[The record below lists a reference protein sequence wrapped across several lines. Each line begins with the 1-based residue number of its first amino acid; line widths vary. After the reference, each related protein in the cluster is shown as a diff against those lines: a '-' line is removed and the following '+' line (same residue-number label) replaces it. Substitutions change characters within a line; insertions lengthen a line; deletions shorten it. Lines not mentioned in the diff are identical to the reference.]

1 MSIRPLGSADVKF
14 IASGEKIS
22 DIEDAIRELIDNSTD
37 ARAKNIEIRMARFGT
52 DSIEVSD
59 DGTGIDE
66 SNFDSLGLRYHTSK
80 INDYKHLQD
89 SLETFGFRGEALCC
103 LCNVA
108 NVVITTKTKSSPTG
122 TRLTFKSD
130 GTWKKDHIAR
140 SEGTTVILKNLFHSL
155 PVRRRELLNTA
166 KRQYDKVV
174 KLIYEQVLARPHIK
188 FTLCKKNTMRKEK
201 DFTHGGSSLT
211 GVIIA
216 IYGVKVMES
225 LMPIKQAGLAKR
237 KCSPVDQSDAEAQ
250 PCTSSQS
257 REIVDMTATDI
268 SDSVAVSTIAPT
280 VATPKQDIFFTR
292 TSRSGLAHS
301 KPEYLIHG
309 YISKVN
315 EGRNSTDAQ
324 FNYINKKPCD
334 IPKLSKLINEI
345 YRKYSSNKYPFY
357 CLFIQVQ
364 PWAADFNV
372 PRKRAVILQDEARL
386 CDIVRESLESMY
398 SPYAPARQKSCPTA
412 LIPVMTQS
420 DSFQPKGETEVTT
433 QNESLPQGEQPAAK
447 ASDDLSK
454 PKDQPET
461 TAQDES
467 LQQGEQ
473 PAGTASDDS
482 TKPGDLP
489 ETTAFNESSQLAD
502 QTATPV
508 QERSP
513 QQEDQPAIMTEKN
526 PSQPRAQPATDY
538 YDNSPQPMDQAEM
551 SEPLFSQTKVDKRVS
566 IDGELQARMNH
577 LEDLGAALRRERS
590 QRTTIEDAKEY
601 SFAIHPKF
609 NTVAEQEL
617 RFNINKSSF
626 ESMEVIGQFNK
637 GFILA
642 RLNKHIFI
650 IDQHATDERANFEE
664 ELDKRPFIT
673 QTMIHPKPL
682 YLTSIQENAIIDNL
696 RAFAKRGFEFDIDQS
711 KRVGMRVLLKSTAV
725 CKSNEIDEHLT
736 KDDLEELIDVAVNAP
751 NQLESYTLRKVKN
764 IAATRACRRSVM
776 IGDKLSFPQMD
787 EIVKKM
793 STLDNPWVCAHD
805 RPTIRHLMESDWL

>member
-1 MSIRPLGSADVKF
+1 MSIRPLGSSDVKF

-22 DIEDAIRELIDNSTD
+22 DIEDAIRELIENSTD
-37 ARAKNIEIRMARFGT
+37 ARAKNIEIRMARFGI

-66 SNFDSLGLRYHTSK
+66 ENFDSLGLRYHTSK

-89 SLETFGFRGEALCC
+89 SLETFGFRGEALSC
-103 LCNVA
+103 LCNLA

-122 TRLTFKSD
+122 TRLTSKPD
-130 GTWKKDHIAR
+130 GTWRRDHVAR

-155 PVRRRELLNTA
+155 PVRRRELVNTA

-188 FTLCKKNTMRKEK
+188 FTLCKKSSVKKEK

-225 LMPIKQAGLAKR
+225 LLPIKQKGLSEL
-237 KCSPVDQSDAEAQ
+237 KCPPIDEVDPLNQ
-250 PCTSSQS
+250 PSTSSQS
-257 REIVDMTATDI
+257 KETSDTTATDI
-268 SDSVAVSTIAPT
+268 SDSVALSTIAST
-280 VATPKQDIFFTR
+280 STPPELGIFFTR
-292 TSRSGLAHS
+292 TSRSGLARS

-324 FNYINKKPCD
+324 FIYVNKKPCD

-345 YRKYSSNKYPFY
+345 YRKSSNNQYPFY

-372 PRKRAVILQDEARL
+372 PRKRAVILQDELKL
-386 CDIVRESLESMY
+386 CDIVRDSLESMY
-398 SPYAPARQKSCPTA
+398 SPYAPARQKTCPTA
-412 LIPVMTQS
+412 LIPVMTQN
-420 DSFQPKGETEVTT
+420 DSFQPKDETTT
-433 QNESLPQGEQPAAK
+433 RNESPQQKEHPTAIARDSSPIPRDQSETTVQNEYS
-447 ASDDLSK
+447 
-454 PKDQPET
+454 PKT
-461 TAQDES
+461 
-467 LQQGEQ
+467 
-473 PAGTASDDS
+473 
-482 TKPGDLP
+482 
-489 ETTAFNESSQLAD
+489 QLAD
-502 QTATPV
+502 QSATRA
-508 QERSP
+508 QSNSS
-513 QQEDQPAIMTEKN
+513 QLEDQPVMMAGVDSPQPLEQPRTEGQYN
-526 PSQPRAQPATDY
+526 PSQSTDQS
-538 YDNSPQPMDQAEM
+538 DM
-551 SEPLFSQTKVDKRVS
+551 SEPLFSQTKVDKASV
-566 IDGELQARMNH
+566 DGELLVRMDH

-617 RFNINKSSF
+617 KFNINKSSF

-650 IDQHATDERANFEE
+650 IDQHATDERANYEE
-664 ELDKRPFIT
+664 ELDKCPFIT
-673 QTMIHPKPL
+673 QSMIHPKPL

-696 RAFAKRGFEFDIDQS
+696 SEFEKRGFQFNIDQS
-711 KRVGMRVLLKSTAV
+711 KIAGMRVLLKSTGV

-751 NQLESYTLRKVKN
+751 NQLKSYTLKKVKN
-764 IAATRACRRSVM
+764 VAATRACRKSVM
-776 IGDKLSFPQMD
+776 IGDKLSFPQME

-793 STLDNPWVCAHD
+793 STLENPWVCAHN